1 MCLFDPSHKSSLR
14 QLCFYVFD
22 AYFNDKPRQS
32 MQQAI
37 QKTIWFYVCNAYY
50 NENTR
55 QKRKSKVDVGNKY
68 DIAVLRRFM
77 NLLMCWETIVEHHST
92 WFNSVDD
99 VKFSGRQRL
108 RVKCVV
114 CLCQIDGKMIPI
126 SLSNFWSNHYPQ
138 PVRNVS
144 KIDPQINEHLSLGSF
159 RFFRDQNN

>member
-1 MCLFDPSHKSSLR
+1 M
-14 QLCFYVFD
+14 
-22 AYFNDKPRQS
+22 
-32 MQQAI
+32 
-37 QKTIWFYVCNAYY
+37 CNAYY
-50 NENTR
+50 DENTR
-55 QKRKSKVDVGNKY
+55 RKRKSKVDVGNKY

-126 SLSNFWSNHYPQ
+126 SLSNFWSNIIPNPSEMLARLIPKSMNIYHLA
-138 PVRNVS
+138 VS
-144 KIDPQINEHLSLGSF
+144 VFFVTRTIKTKINHEKFMIFH
-159 RFFRDQNN
+159 